1 MNLEDRFE
9 ILDLISFYLHAFD
22 SNDVERYLSLFID
35 DPYIGEVGETIRRNA

>member
-9 ILDLISFYLHAFD
+9 ILDLISFYLHAFY